1 MRLHVSFVG
10 LMITLT
16 AGAVVSKQSATNSS
30 HYSCECLGRVRRIEV
45 NDTDY
50 PVVSCDEVC
59 FEEYRNECHSKEKT
73 DARLIITKLNVTFF
87 DKDNGSSWYAL
98 VHWNPLEFSEP
109 WIGYCVNYNAGLDYT
124 TGLKTDFF
132 SKDTRSANITSEQWW
147 KDVAVS
153 VAVFGLSMSEKDTE
167 VIIMHVHRQPTP
179 SSRTPKMVSGTT
191 HPSKEGGSKAVT
203 FVAVSVGSAV
213 GVILVA
219 GILWYFYRQKKG
231 DTPLPQDF
239 QYHAFI
245 IYNHEDRHWM
255 KKQLLPLLEEKHH
268 LTCCIHYKDFI
279 PGKPI
284 RDNMADSVYTSYK
297 VIALFSNNFV
307 KSNCCMYELDVA
319 VNRLVQRRDNS
330 LAIIRIDGAD
340 WKHLPEEVRGRCSID
355 YHYPQERPFW
365 RKRLLKFL
373 NLPEECRIQSTSK
386 EPAKGINNDENDSE
400 NLRVELTRLQ
410 STESNASEISFLSL
424 QPNLHQEPT

>member
-1 MRLHVSFVG
+1 M
-10 LMITLT
+10 
-16 AGAVVSKQSATNSS
+16 
-30 HYSCECLGRVRRIEV
+30 
-45 NDTDY
+45 
-50 PVVSCDEVC
+50 
-59 FEEYRNECHSKEKT
+59 
-73 DARLIITKLNVTFF
+73 
-87 DKDNGSSWYAL
+87 
-98 VHWNPLEFSEP
+98 
-109 WIGYCVNYNAGLDYT
+109 
-124 TGLKTDFF
+124 
-132 SKDTRSANITSEQWW
+132 
-147 KDVAVS
+147 
-153 VAVFGLSMSEKDTE
+153 
-167 VIIMHVHRQPTP
+167 
-179 SSRTPKMVSGTT
+179 PKMVSGTT
-191 HPSKEGGSKAVT
+191 HPSKERGSKAIT
-203 FVAVSVGSAV
+203 FVAVSVGSVV

-284 RDNMADSVYTSYK
+284 RDNMADSVNTSYK

-340 WKHLPEEVRGRCSID
+340 WKHLPAEVRGRCSID

-386 EPAKGINNDENDSE
+386 EPATGINNDENDSE
-400 NLRVELTRLQ
+400 NLRVELNRLQ

-424 QPNLHQEPT
+424 QPNLHQETT

>member
-1 MRLHVSFVG
+1 MSSLSLKGISSF
-10 LMITLT
+10 ICR
-16 AGAVVSKQSATNSS
+16 
-30 HYSCECLGRVRRIEV
+30 Y
-45 NDTDY
+45 Y
-50 PVVSCDEVC
+50 
-59 FEEYRNECHSKEKT
+59 
-73 DARLIITKLNVTFF
+73 FF
-87 DKDNGSSWYAL
+87 
-98 VHWNPLEFSEP
+98 
-109 WIGYCVNYNAGLDYT
+109 
-124 TGLKTDFF
+124 
-132 SKDTRSANITSEQWW
+132 
-147 KDVAVS
+147 
-153 VAVFGLSMSEKDTE
+153 
-167 VIIMHVHRQPTP
+167 
-179 SSRTPKMVSGTT
+179 
-191 HPSKEGGSKAVT
+191 
-203 FVAVSVGSAV
+203 
-213 GVILVA
+213 
-219 GILWYFYRQKKG
+219 
-231 DTPLPQDF
+231 QDF

-340 WKHLPEEVRGRCSID
+340 WKHLPAEVRDRCSID

-386 EPAKGINNDENDSE
+386 EPATGINNDENDSE
-400 NLRVELTRLQ
+400 NLRVELNRLQ

-424 QPNLHQEPT
+424 QPNLHQETTWCQVSQALLLVKNASSRIYAFKCETPGVVVSGTMRSLSNHDKNDSKNTTNLRIWQNNEKR